1 MELAAQK
8 RDAFG
13 RGVKALRGK
22 GFIPAELYGHGVK
35 NEHVAIL
42 AKDFQRVFREA
53 GESALVHL
61 FIEGEKH
68 PVFIYDVAFDPVT
81 DAVTA
86 VDFYQVR
93 LDRKIKVKVPFVFEG
108 QSPAI
113 KDKGGVLVKAVQEVE
128 VEALP
133 GSIPRELRVSIA
145 NLADIGQSVYMKNI
159 DLPEGVKAMIDL
171 DTVVASVIAKVT
183 EEQEAAMAATVDVG
197 SIKAEVEEKKAERT
211 VAQGEAAVPEGG
223 AAPPTPP
230 EIGKK

>member
-1 MELAAQK
+1 MELSAQK
-8 RDAFG
+8 RDTFG

-35 NEHVAIL
+35 NEHVAVL

-53 GESALVHL
+53 GESALVNL
-61 FIEGEKH
+61 LIDNEKH
-68 PVFIYDVAFDPVT
+68 PVFIYDVAFDPLT

-86 VDFYQVR
+86 IDFYQVR
-93 LDRKIKVKVPFVFEG
+93 LDEKIKVKVPLIFEG

-113 KDKGGVLVKAVQEVE
+113 KDKNGVLVKAVQEVE

-133 GSIPRELRVSIA
+133 GSIPRELRVSIVG
-145 NLADIGQSVYMKNI
+145 LADIGQSVYMKNI

-197 SIKAEVEEKKAERT
+197 SIKAEVEEKKAERVMAQDEA
-211 VAQGEAAVPEGG
+211 VAPERS
-223 AAPPTPP
+223 ATPAPPET
-230 EIGKK
+230 GKK